1 MMKYIGLTN
10 TGKRVAVVFMSIPE
24 REDHCLVVETDN
36 LPERIHD
43 PLMAILQS
51 REAQNAKNFGEV
63 LSRRYMPDNGSDML
77 SFLHFNGRLYPTPQK
92 SVFLTPKS
100 NIKVSLAEVY
110 NEIKMMESNTTAPQY
125 PQNPER
131 GIYNE
136 NIREDKKENS
146 NNTASNLLLEA
157 DMLEGEALRKRQEA
171 YRLAPWLN
179 PLISRENVTEKSTLE
194 QDIDI
199 TELVDRKTLN
209 IDVGDLQQEEAKE
222 IVENYFQNKIK
233 EQTLDE
239 VK

>member
-1 MMKYIGLTN
+1 MMKHIGLTN